1 MLNWEHYS
9 HLRSTKSLKKPGQ
22 HIRLTFLLFAFAF
35 AAFGLSVRASS
46 PPSPSFTLTG
56 LYKTAQPVKS
66 DTLKELRELTQS
78 KVFQDSVEGQVE
90 VNKGE
95 EPDTLRIRTGAS
107 NDKELAA
114 RHRIAVNLLSKHLK
128 KSALREKNQT
138 LQYLGT
144 AGDEEALSDQAR
156 KAILKDKIEQL
167 EAFVAGGP
175 APQIVPLSLDRSAL
189 ESAQR
194 RLQRTAAES
203 TPNSELESTRKDME
217 HLEKEIAKVY
227 IKALQ
232 LELSTLSTDAAQ
244 ETVSTLSDSELNQ
257 RLEELAQEISA
268 LEQSTDL
275 SPVGELER
283 SQDRAP
289 QIAQIVCWMAALF
302 SLLAAM
308 FYVPPP
314 KKPRQSTQTSS
325 PAPKQQ
331 TLSPVLKMEWND
343 LLPGMLARHSGAE
356 SFFHEIQS
364 EMEHYL
370 GRPPRRFLVLGDAPI
385 DSRLS
390 FSLRLA
396 NSLASEGERV
406 RLIDFDLSSKRLTK
420 RLGRQSLPGVG
431 DLLVEGGPVDE
442 FFSSIAGTHVQF
454 APAGCTRVIAD
465 AVDPAQFER
474 ILGESP
480 RDIAVIDASSASP
493 LHLVVRMID
502 VVLCTTQSSPGL
514 GRSQRETQVLVAF
527 RDAGLPVWGVSPERN
542 QFFPLL

>member
-1 MLNWEHYS
+1 M
-9 HLRSTKSLKKPGQ
+9 KKPGQ

-35 AAFGLSVRASS
+35 AAFGLSIRASS
-46 PPSPSFTLTG
+46 PQAPSPTLTG
-56 LYKTAQPVKS
+56 LYKTVQPVES
-66 DTLKELRELTQS
+66 DTIRELRELTQS

-90 VNKGE
+90 VSKGA
-95 EPDTLRIRTGAS
+95 EPDTIQIRTGVS
-107 NDKELAA
+107 NEKELSA
-114 RHRIAVNLLSKHLK
+114 RHRIAVNLLSKNLK
-128 KSALREKNQT
+128 RITLREKNQT
-138 LQYLGT
+138 LQFLGA
-144 AGDEEALSDQAR
+144 AGDEEALSDHTR
-156 KAILKDKIEQL
+156 KAILKDKIAQL
-167 EAFVAGGP
+167 ESFVKGGP

-189 ESAQR
+189 ESAHR
-194 RLQRTAAES
+194 RLQTSADQSAPSHEI
-203 TPNSELESTRKDME
+203 ESTRKDLE

-227 IKALQ
+227 IKAYR
-232 LELSTLSTDAAQ
+232 LELSTLNTDSSA
-244 ETVSTLSDSELNQ
+244 ETESAPTDSELNQ
-257 RLEELAQEISA
+257 RAEELALEINT
-268 LEQSTDL
+268 LEQSADL
-275 SPVGELER
+275 TAIGELER
-283 SQDRAP
+283 SKDRIP
-289 QIAQIVCWMAALF
+289 QTAQVICWVAALL
-302 SLLAAM
+302 SLLASM

-314 KKPRQSTQTSS
+314 KKPRQPAKAS
-325 PAPKQQ
+325 PPNPKNQ

-356 SFFHEIQS
+356 SFFHEICS

-370 GRPPRRFLVLGDAPI
+370 GRPPRRFLVLGDAPV

-396 NSLASEGERV
+396 NSLAGEGERV

-474 ILGESP
+474 ILGETP
-480 RDIAVIDASSASP
+480 KDIAVIDASSASP

>member
-1 MLNWEHYS
+1 
-9 HLRSTKSLKKPGQ
+9 LKKPGQ

-46 PPSPSFTLTG
+46 PPSPFYTLTG
-56 LYKTAQPVKS
+56 LYKTVQPIDS
-66 DTLKELRELTQS
+66 DTTKELRELTQS

-90 VNKGE
+90 VSKGK
-95 EPDTLRIRTGAS
+95 EPDTIRIRTGAS
-107 NDKELAA
+107 NDKELSA
-114 RHRIAVNLLSKHLK
+114 RHRMAVNLVSKNLK
-128 KSALREKNQT
+128 KIALREKNQI
-138 LQYLGT
+138 LQFLGT

-156 KAILKDKIEQL
+156 KAILKDKIKQL
-167 EAFVAGGP
+167 ESFVDGGP
-175 APQIVPLSLDRSAL
+175 APRIVPLSLDRSAL
-189 ESAQR
+189 ESARR
-194 RLQRTAAES
+194 RLQGSAAES
-203 TPNSELESTRKDME
+203 TAKDDLESTRKDLE

-227 IKALQ
+227 IKALR
-232 LELSTLSTDAAQ
+232 LELSTLSTDTSQ
-244 ETVSTLSDSELNQ
+244 EKVPTHSDSELNQ
-257 RLEELAQEISA
+257 RVEELALEINA
-268 LEQSTDL
+268 LEQSADL
-275 SPVGELER
+275 SLLGDLER
-283 SQDRAP
+283 SQDHAP
-289 QIAQIVCWMAALF
+289 QIAQIVCWLAALL
-302 SLLAAM
+302 SLLAAL

-314 KKPRQSTQTSS
+314 KKPRQSEKASS
-325 PAPKQQ
+325 PTPKHQ
-331 TLSPVLKMEWND
+331 TLTPVVRVEWND
-343 LLPGMLARHSGAE
+343 LLPGMLARHSGSE
-356 SFFHEIQS
+356 SFFHEIHS

-370 GRPPRRFLVLGDAPI
+370 GRPPRRFLVLGDAPV

-474 ILGESP
+474 ILGETP

-502 VVLCTTQSSPGL
+502 VVLCTTQSSPGMS
-514 GRSQRETQVLVAF
+514 RSHRETQVLVAF

>member
-1 MLNWEHYS
+1 M
-9 HLRSTKSLKKPGQ
+9 KKPGQ

-46 PPSPSFTLTG
+46 PPSPSYTLTG
-56 LYKTAQPVKS
+56 LYKTVQPVKS
-66 DTLKELRELTQS
+66 DTMKELRELTQS

-90 VNKGE
+90 VSKGE
-95 EPDTLRIRTGAS
+95 GPDTLRIRTGAS
-107 NDKELAA
+107 NDRELSA
-114 RHRIAVNLLSKHLK
+114 RHRMAVNLVSKHLK
-128 KSALREKNQT
+128 KIALREKNQI
-138 LQYLGT
+138 LQFLGT

-156 KAILKDKIEQL
+156 MAILKDKIEQL

-175 APQIVPLSLDRSAL
+175 APQIVPLILDRSAL

-194 RLQRTAAES
+194 RLRSSAAES
-203 TPNSELESTRKDME
+203 TNGELESTLKDLE

-227 IKALQ
+227 IKAFQ
-232 LELSTLSTDAAQ
+232 LELSTLSTGTALK
-244 ETVSTLSDSELNQ
+244 TVPTPSDSDELNQ
-257 RLEELAQEISA
+257 RLEELALEISA

-275 SPVGELER
+275 SLVGELER

-289 QIAQIVCWMAALF
+289 QIAQIVCWTAALL
-302 SLLAAM
+302 SLLAAL

-314 KKPRQSTQTSS
+314 KKPRQSTQTPS
-325 PAPKQQ
+325 PTPKHQ

-370 GRPPRRFLVLGDAPI
+370 GRPPRRFLVLGDAPV
-385 DSRLS
+385 DSRLA

-396 NSLASEGERV
+396 NSLASEGEKV